1 MFHLEPTIVS
11 LKDVTFAYK
20 GSKRQALKGVS
31 LDVKEGECVAI
42 LGPTG
47 AGKSTL
53 ACVING
59 TVPRFIEGTLT
70 GDVVVDGQIPN
81 DVGTAQ
87 MASRVGL
94 VFGDPDTQLFGMT
107 VEEDVAFGPA
117 NLGFDYETIMERITR
132 AIEGMRLQGLEQRA
146 PHRLSGGQKQA
157 TAIAGVYAMLP
168 KIMVLD
174 EPTSMLDPEGK
185 ARVFSIIRDLNKS
198 LGMTIILI
206 EQEVDDI
213 LELADRVFVMKSG
226 EFVLGG
232 TPDEVFASVD
242 ELREVGIRVPNIVE
256 FGNLIGAD
264 KTPFSVEEA
273 VSVVKSGAWRKAADR
288 DASIEDRDGP
298 SLRGDPDAL
307 SGPMASSGR
316 DREASAGDESVQDK
330 APAVE
335 ATVPAVEAVD
345 LEFRYPMGV
354 KALDGAN
361 LTIYPGEFVAI
372 VGQNGAGKTTLTRH
386 FNGLLRPSAGDIRL
400 FGKSVLNEPT
410 ASLCATVGYVFQNPD
425 EQLFCDTVEDELR
438 FGPMNIGMDKD
449 RMEEAIRDILLDIGL
464 DKYRQVW
471 PRYLTKGERQRLALA
486 SVVAMEPE
494 ILIVDEPTTGLDWLE
509 SLQIL
514 DYLERLRRER
524 GKTILIITHDMNIV
538 SLYAKRVVVMTNGRV
553 VGEGTPREVFSQP
566 KLMEQAYLRRPAIA
580 DLSETLWGEVL
591 LTPHEAA
598 DRLKR
603 SSRTNREVAGK

>member
-1 MFHLEPTIVS
+1 MLQLAPTIVS

-20 GSKRQALKGVS
+20 GSKRQAIKGVS

-59 TVPRFIEGTLT
+59 TVPRFLEGELT
-70 GDVVVDGQIPN
+70 GEVVVDGQVPN
-81 DVGTAQ
+81 EVGTAQ
-87 MASRVGL
+87 MASKVGL

-117 NLGFDYETIMERITR
+117 NLGFDYDTIMGRVNR
-132 AIEGMRLQGLEQRA
+132 AIEDMRLKGLEQRA

-185 ARVFSIIRDLNKS
+185 ARVFSIVRYLNKS

-213 LELADRVFVMKSG
+213 LQLADRVYVMKSG
-226 EFVLGG
+226 KFVLGG
-232 TPDEVFASVD
+232 TPREVFGSVND
-242 ELREVGIRVPNIVE
+242 LKSAGVRVPHIVE
-256 FGNLIGAD
+256 FGDLIGSAEA
-264 KTPFSVEEA
+264 PFSVEEA
-273 VSVVKSGAWRKAADR
+273 ISVVERGAWQPAASVETGLAD
-288 DASIEDRDGP
+288 DQSI
-298 SLRGDPDAL
+298 
-307 SGPMASSGR
+307 SGSSGNKMQHGALTTSF
-316 DREASAGDESVQDK
+316 DGVS
-330 APAVE
+330 PAVE
-335 ATVPAVEAVD
+335 VID
-345 LEFRYPMGV
+345 LEFKYPMGA
-354 KALDGAN
+354 KALNGVN
-361 LTIYPGEFVAI
+361 LKVDSGEFVAI

-386 FNGLLRPSAGDIRL
+386 LNGLLRPSSGDIRL
-400 FGKSVLNEPT
+400 FGESILNEST
-410 ASLCATVGYVFQNPD
+410 TKLCPMVGYVFQNPD
-425 EQLFCDTVEDELR
+425 EQLFCTTVEDELR
-438 FGPMNIGMDKD
+438 FGPSNIGMDKD
-449 RMEEAIRDILLDIGL
+449 RMEQAVRDILLDIGL

-486 SVVAMEPE
+486 SVVAMEPR

-514 DYLERLRRER
+514 DYLEKLRKEK

-538 SLYAKRVVVMTNGRV
+538 SLYARRVVVMANGRV
-553 VGEGTPREVFSQP
+553 IGEGTPREIFSQP
-566 KLMEQAYLRRPAIA
+566 QLMEQAYLRRPAIA
-580 DLSETLWGEVL
+580 DLSDALWGEVC
-591 LTPHEAA
+591 LTPQEAA
-598 DRLKR
+598 YRLLE
-603 SSRTNREVAGK
+603 SSRTNAEVSQK

>member
-1 MFHLEPTIVS
+1 VFHLEPTIVS

-20 GSKRQALKGVS
+20 GSKRQALKGIS

-198 LGMTIILI
+198 LGMTVILI

-242 ELREVGIRVPNIVE
+242 VLKEVGIRVPSIVE
-256 FGNLIGAD
+256 FGNLIGAQ

-273 VSVVKSGAWRKAADR
+273 VLIAKDGAWKEAADR
-288 DASIEDRDGP
+288 DASPTVEVAAPGV
-298 SLRGDPDAL
+298 
-307 SGPMASSGR
+307 
-316 DREASAGDESVQDK
+316 EAT
-330 APAVE
+330 APAVEETAPAMEAAALAAE

-361 LTIYPGEFVAI
+361 LKVYPGEFVAI

-464 DKYRQVW
+464 DRYRQVW

-514 DYLERLRRER
+514 DYLERLRRDK

-538 SLYAKRVVVMTNGRV
+538 SLYAKRVVVMANGRV

-566 KLMEQAYLRRPAIA
+566 KLMEQAYLRRPQIA
-580 DLSETLWGEVL
+580 DLSDTLWGEVL

>member
-1 MFHLEPTIVS
+1 MFYLEPKIVS
-11 LKDVTFAYK
+11 LKDVTFSYK
-20 GSKRQALKGVS
+20 GSKRQALRGVS

-59 TVPRFIEGTLT
+59 TVPRFIEGKLT

-81 DVGTAQ
+81 NVGTAQ

-132 AIEGMRLQGLEQRA
+132 AIEDMRLQGLEQRA

-198 LGMTIILI
+198 FGMTIILI

-232 TPDEVFASVD
+232 TPEEVFAAVD
-242 ELREVGIRVPNIVE
+242 ELKEVGIRVPSIVE

-273 VSVVKSGAWRKAADR
+273 VSTVKSGAWNKAIVG
-288 DASIEDRDGP
+288 DAPIEDRAAPG
-298 SLRGDPDAL
+298 L
-307 SGPMASSGR
+307 SVGS
-316 DREASAGDESVQDK
+316 ESTQDT
-330 APAVE
+330 APIL
-335 ATVPAVEAVD
+335 EAVD
-345 LEFRYPMGV
+345 LEFRYPLGV
-354 KALDGAN
+354 KALDGAS
-361 LTIYPGEFVAI
+361 LEVYPGEFVAI

-400 FGKSVLNEPT
+400 FGKSVLDEPT

-449 RMEEAIRDILLDIGL
+449 RMEESVRDILLDIGL

-514 DYLERLRRER
+514 DYLERLRKEK

-538 SLYAKRVVVMTNGRV
+538 SLYAKRVVVMANGRV

-566 KLMEQAYLRRPAIA
+566 KLMELAYLRRPQIA
-580 DLSETLWGEVL
+580 DLSDTLWGEVL

-603 SSRTNREVAGK
+603 SSSTNREVAGK

>member
-1 MFHLEPTIVS
+1 MEPKIVS
-11 LKDVTFAYK
+11 LKDVTFSYK
-20 GSKRQALKGVS
+20 GSKRQALRGVS

-59 TVPRFIEGTLT
+59 TVPRFIEGKLT

-81 DVGTAQ
+81 NVGTAQ

-132 AIEGMRLQGLEQRA
+132 AIEDMRLQGLEQRA

-198 LGMTIILI
+198 FGMTIILI

-232 TPDEVFASVD
+232 TPEEVFAAVD
-242 ELREVGIRVPNIVE
+242 ELKEVGIRVPSIVE

-273 VSVVKSGAWRKAADR
+273 VSTVKSGAWNKAIVG
-288 DASIEDRDGP
+288 DAPIEDRAAPG
-298 SLRGDPDAL
+298 L
-307 SGPMASSGR
+307 SVGS
-316 DREASAGDESVQDK
+316 ESTQDT
-330 APAVE
+330 APIL
-335 ATVPAVEAVD
+335 EAVD
-345 LEFRYPMGV
+345 LEFRYPLGV
-354 KALDGAN
+354 KALDGAS
-361 LTIYPGEFVAI
+361 LEVYPGEFVAI

-449 RMEEAIRDILLDIGL
+449 RMEESVRDILLDIGL

-471 PRYLTKGERQRLALA
+471 PRYLTKGERQRHALA

-514 DYLERLRRER
+514 DYLERLRKEK

-538 SLYAKRVVVMTNGRV
+538 SLYAKRVVVMANGRV

-566 KLMEQAYLRRPAIA
+566 KLMELAYLRRPQIA
-580 DLSETLWGEVL
+580 DLSDTLWGEVL

-603 SSRTNREVAGK
+603 SSSTNREVAGK

>member
-1 MFHLEPTIVS
+1 LEPKIVS
-11 LKDVTFAYK
+11 LKDVTFSYK
-20 GSKRQALKGVS
+20 GSKRQALRGVS
-31 LDVKEGECVAI
+31 LDVKEGECIAI

-59 TVPRFIEGTLT
+59 TVPRFIEGKLT

-81 DVGTAQ
+81 NVGTAQ

-132 AIEGMRLQGLEQRA
+132 AIEDMRLQGLEQRA

-198 LGMTIILI
+198 FGMTIILI

-213 LELADRVFVMKSG
+213 LELADRVFIMKSG

-232 TPDEVFASVD
+232 TPEEVFAAVD
-242 ELREVGIRVPNIVE
+242 ELKEVGIRVPSIVE

-273 VSVVKSGAWRKAADR
+273 VSTVKSGAWNKAIVG
-288 DASIEDRDGP
+288 DAPIEDRAAPG
-298 SLRGDPDAL
+298 L
-307 SGPMASSGR
+307 SVGS
-316 DREASAGDESVQDK
+316 ESTQDT
-330 APAVE
+330 APIL
-335 ATVPAVEAVD
+335 EAVD
-345 LEFRYPMGV
+345 LEFRYPLGV
-354 KALDGAN
+354 KALDGAS
-361 LTIYPGEFVAI
+361 LEVYPGEFVAI

-400 FGKSVLNEPT
+400 FGKSVLDEPT

-449 RMEEAIRDILLDIGL
+449 RMEESVRDILLDIGL

-514 DYLERLRRER
+514 DYLERLRKEK

-538 SLYAKRVVVMTNGRV
+538 SLYAKRVVVMANGRV

-566 KLMEQAYLRRPAIA
+566 KLMELAYLRRPQIA
-580 DLSETLWGEVL
+580 DLSDTLWGEVL

-603 SSRTNREVAGK
+603 SSSTNREVAGK

>member
-20 GSKRQALKGVS
+20 GSKRQALKGIS

-198 LGMTIILI
+198 LGMTVILI

-242 ELREVGIRVPNIVE
+242 VLKEVGIRVPSIVE
-256 FGNLIGAD
+256 FGNLIGAQ

-273 VSVVKSGAWRKAADR
+273 VLIAKDGAWKEAADR
-288 DASIEDRDGP
+288 DASPTVEVAAPGV
-298 SLRGDPDAL
+298 
-307 SGPMASSGR
+307 
-316 DREASAGDESVQDK
+316 EAT
-330 APAVE
+330 APAVEETAPAMEAAALAAE

-361 LTIYPGEFVAI
+361 LKVYPGEFVAI

-464 DKYRQVW
+464 DRYRQVW

-514 DYLERLRRER
+514 DYLERLRREK

-538 SLYAKRVVVMTNGRV
+538 SLYAKRVVVMANGRV

-566 KLMEQAYLRRPAIA
+566 KLMEQAYLRRPQIA
-580 DLSETLWGEVL
+580 DLSDTLWGEVL

>member
-20 GSKRQALKGVS
+20 GSKRQALKGIS
-31 LDVKEGECVAI
+31 LDVREGECVAI

-198 LGMTIILI
+198 LGMTVILI

-232 TPDEVFASVD
+232 TPDEVFAAVD
-242 ELREVGIRVPNIVE
+242 VLKEVGIRVPSIVE
-256 FGNLIGAD
+256 FGNLIGAQ

-273 VSVVKSGAWRKAADR
+273 VSIAKDGAWKEAADR
-288 DASIEDRDGP
+288 DASPTVEVAAPGV
-298 SLRGDPDAL
+298 
-307 SGPMASSGR
+307 
-316 DREASAGDESVQDK
+316 EAT
-330 APAVE
+330 APAVEETAPAMEAAALAAE

-361 LTIYPGEFVAI
+361 LKVYPGEFVAI

-464 DKYRQVW
+464 DRYRQVW

-514 DYLERLRRER
+514 DYLERLRREK

-538 SLYAKRVVVMTNGRV
+538 SLYAKRVVVMANGRV

-566 KLMEQAYLRRPAIA
+566 KLMEQAYLRRPQIA
-580 DLSETLWGEVL
+580 DLSDTLWGEVL

>member
-11 LKDVTFAYK
+11 LKDVTFSYK
-20 GSKRQALKGVS
+20 GSKRQALRGVS

-59 TVPRFIEGTLT
+59 TVPLFIVGKLT

-81 DVGTAQ
+81 EVGTAQ
-87 MASRVGL
+87 LASRVGL

-198 LGMTIILI
+198 FGMTVIMI

-232 TPDEVFASVD
+232 TPEEVFAAVD
-242 ELREVGIRVPNIVE
+242 ELKEVGIRVPSIVE
-256 FGNLIGAD
+256 FGNLIGAE

-273 VSVVKSGAWRKAADR
+273 VSIVKGGAWKEASDR
-288 DASIEDRDGP
+288 DASVEDKAAP
-298 SLRGDPDAL
+298 SSSRHPDVMSRPTVR
-307 SGPMASSGR
+307 SGP
-316 DREASAGDESVQDK
+316 DQEADEKGQSTQDV

-335 ATVPAVEAVD
+335 AIE
-345 LEFRYPMGV
+345 LEFKYPMGV
-354 KALDGAN
+354 KALDGAS
-361 LTIYPGEFVAI
+361 LRVFPGEFVAL

-410 ASLCATVGYVFQNPD
+410 ASLCSTVGYVFQNPD

-449 RMEEAIRDILLDIGL
+449 RMEEAIRDILIDIGL

-514 DYLERLRRER
+514 DYLERLRTEK

-538 SLYAKRVVVMTNGRV
+538 SLYAERVVVMANGRV

-566 KLMEQAYLRRPAIA
+566 KLMEQAYLRRPQIA
-580 DLSETLWGEVL
+580 DLSDTLWGEVL
-591 LTPHEAA
+591 LTPHDAA
-598 DRLKR
+598 DRLRR
-603 SSRTNREVAGK
+603 SSRTNREVVGK

>member
-1 MFHLEPTIVS
+1 
-11 LKDVTFAYK
+11 
-20 GSKRQALKGVS
+20 
-31 LDVKEGECVAI
+31 
-42 LGPTG
+42 
-47 AGKSTL
+47 
-53 ACVING
+53 
-59 TVPRFIEGTLT
+59 
-70 GDVVVDGQIPN
+70 
-81 DVGTAQ
+81 
-87 MASRVGL
+87 
-94 VFGDPDTQLFGMT
+94 
-107 VEEDVAFGPA
+107 
-117 NLGFDYETIMERITR
+117 
-132 AIEGMRLQGLEQRA
+132 
-146 PHRLSGGQKQA
+146 
-157 TAIAGVYAMLP
+157 MLP

-198 LGMTIILI
+198 FGMTIILI

-213 LELADRVFVMKSG
+213 LELADRVFIMKSG

-232 TPDEVFASVD
+232 TPEEVFAAVD
-242 ELREVGIRVPNIVE
+242 ELKEVGIRVPSIVE

-273 VSVVKSGAWRKAADR
+273 VSTVKSGAWNKAIVG
-288 DASIEDRDGP
+288 DAPIEDRAAPG
-298 SLRGDPDAL
+298 L
-307 SGPMASSGR
+307 SVGS
-316 DREASAGDESVQDK
+316 ESTQDT
-330 APAVE
+330 APIL
-335 ATVPAVEAVD
+335 EAVD
-345 LEFRYPMGV
+345 LEFRYPLGV
-354 KALDGAN
+354 KALDGAS
-361 LTIYPGEFVAI
+361 LEVYPGEFVAI

-400 FGKSVLNEPT
+400 FGKSVLDEPT

-449 RMEEAIRDILLDIGL
+449 RMEESVRDILLDIGL

-514 DYLERLRRER
+514 DYLERLRKEK

-538 SLYAKRVVVMTNGRV
+538 SLYAKRVVVMANGRV

-566 KLMEQAYLRRPAIA
+566 KLMELAYLRRPQIA
-580 DLSETLWGEVL
+580 DLSDTLWGEVL

-603 SSRTNREVAGK
+603 SSSTNREVAGK

>member
-1 MFHLEPTIVS
+1 MFYLEPKIVS
-11 LKDVTFAYK
+11 LKDVTFSYK
-20 GSKRQALKGVS
+20 GSKRQALRGVS

-59 TVPRFIEGTLT
+59 TVPRFIEGKLT

-81 DVGTAQ
+81 NVGTAQ

-132 AIEGMRLQGLEQRA
+132 AIEDMRLQGLEQRA

-198 LGMTIILI
+198 FGMTIILI

-213 LELADRVFVMKSG
+213 LELADRVFIMKSG

-232 TPDEVFASVD
+232 TPEEVFAAVD
-242 ELREVGIRVPNIVE
+242 ELKEVGIRVPSIVE

-273 VSVVKSGAWRKAADR
+273 VSTVKSGAWNKAIVG
-288 DASIEDRDGP
+288 DAPIEDRAAPG
-298 SLRGDPDAL
+298 L
-307 SGPMASSGR
+307 SVGS
-316 DREASAGDESVQDK
+316 ESTQDT
-330 APAVE
+330 APIL
-335 ATVPAVEAVD
+335 EAVD
-345 LEFRYPMGV
+345 LEFRYPLGV
-354 KALDGAN
+354 KALDGAS
-361 LTIYPGEFVAI
+361 LEVYPGEFVAI

-449 RMEEAIRDILLDIGL
+449 RMEESVRDILLDIGL

-514 DYLERLRRER
+514 DYLERLRKEK

-538 SLYAKRVVVMTNGRV
+538 SLYAKRVVVMANGRV

-566 KLMEQAYLRRPAIA
+566 KLMELAYLRRPQIA
-580 DLSETLWGEVL
+580 DLSDTLWGEVL

-603 SSRTNREVAGK
+603 SSSTNREVAGK

>member
-1 MFHLEPTIVS
+1 VFHLEPTIVS

-20 GSKRQALKGVS
+20 GSKRQALKGIS

-198 LGMTIILI
+198 LGMTVILI

-242 ELREVGIRVPNIVE
+242 VLKEVGIRVPSIVE
-256 FGNLIGAD
+256 FGNLIGAQ

-273 VSVVKSGAWRKAADR
+273 VLIAKDGAWKEAADR
-288 DASIEDRDGP
+288 DASPTVEVAAPGV
-298 SLRGDPDAL
+298 
-307 SGPMASSGR
+307 
-316 DREASAGDESVQDK
+316 EAT
-330 APAVE
+330 APAVEETAPAMEAAALAAE

-361 LTIYPGEFVAI
+361 LKVYPGEFVAI

-400 FGKSVLNEPT
+400 LGKSVLNEPT
-410 ASLCATVGYVFQNPD
+410 ANLCATVGYVFQNPD

-464 DKYRQVW
+464 DRYRQVW

-514 DYLERLRRER
+514 DYLERLRRDK

-538 SLYAKRVVVMTNGRV
+538 SLYAKRVVVMANGRV

-566 KLMEQAYLRRPAIA
+566 KLMEQAYLRRPQIA
-580 DLSETLWGEVL
+580 DLSDTLWGEVL

>member
-1 MFHLEPTIVS
+1 MFELTPTIVS
-11 LKDVTFAYK
+11 LKDVTFAYQ
-20 GSKRQALKGVS
+20 GSKRQALRGVS

-59 TVPRFIEGTLT
+59 TVPRFIEGELT

-81 DVGTAQ
+81 EVGTAQ

-117 NLGFDYETIMERITR
+117 NLGFDYHTIMERINR
-132 AIEGMRLQGLEQRA
+132 AMEDMRLKGLEQRA

-174 EPTSMLDPEGK
+174 EPTSMLDPAGK

-198 LGMTIILI
+198 FGMTIILI

-213 LELADRVFVMKSG
+213 LQLADRVFIMQSG
-226 EFVLGG
+226 KFVLGG
-232 TPDEVFASVD
+232 TPREVFSKVD
-242 ELREVGIRVPNIVE
+242 ELKAVGIRVPNIVE

-264 KTPFSVEEA
+264 ETPFLVEEA
-273 VSVVKSGAWRKAADR
+273 VSVVKRGAWTTEKNAVAD
-288 DASIEDRDGP
+288 E
-298 SLRGDPDAL
+298 
-307 SGPMASSGR
+307 
-316 DREASAGDESVQDK
+316 EASALSQADQPVSNITHDK
-330 APAVE
+330 M
-335 ATVPAVEAVD
+335 TPAVEAVN

-354 KALDGAN
+354 KALDGVN
-361 LTIYPGEFVAI
+361 LKIYPGEFVAI

-386 FNGLLRPSAGDIRL
+386 FNGLLRSSAGDIHL

-410 ASLCATVGYVFQNPD
+410 ANLCSQVGYVFQNPD

-438 FGPMNIGMDKD
+438 FGPLNIGMDKD

-514 DYLERLRRER
+514 DYLERLRREKD
-524 GKTILIITHDMNIV
+524 KTILIITHDMNIV
-538 SLYAKRVVVMTNGRV
+538 SLYAKRVVVMANGQV

-566 KLMEQAYLRRPAIA
+566 KLMEQACLRRPAIA
-580 DLSETLWGEVL
+580 DLSDTLWGEVL

-598 DRLKR
+598 DRLLR
-603 SSRTNREVAGK
+603 LSRTNREVTGK

>member
-1 MFHLEPTIVS
+1 MEPKIVS
-11 LKDVTFAYK
+11 LKDVTFSYK
-20 GSKRQALKGVS
+20 GSKRQALRGVS

-59 TVPRFIEGTLT
+59 TVPRFIEGKLT

-81 DVGTAQ
+81 NVGTAQ

-132 AIEGMRLQGLEQRA
+132 AIEDMRLQGLEQRA

-198 LGMTIILI
+198 FGMTIILI

-232 TPDEVFASVD
+232 TPEEVFAAVD
-242 ELREVGIRVPNIVE
+242 ELKEVGIRVPSIVE

-273 VSVVKSGAWRKAADR
+273 VSTVKSGAWNKAIVG
-288 DASIEDRDGP
+288 DAPIEDRAAPG
-298 SLRGDPDAL
+298 L
-307 SGPMASSGR
+307 SVGS
-316 DREASAGDESVQDK
+316 ESTQDT
-330 APAVE
+330 APIL
-335 ATVPAVEAVD
+335 EAVD
-345 LEFRYPMGV
+345 LEFRYPLGV
-354 KALDGAN
+354 KALDGAS
-361 LTIYPGEFVAI
+361 LEVYPGEFVAI

-449 RMEEAIRDILLDIGL
+449 RMEESVRDILLDIGL

-514 DYLERLRRER
+514 DYLERLRKEK

-538 SLYAKRVVVMTNGRV
+538 SLYAKRVVVMANGRV

-566 KLMEQAYLRRPAIA
+566 KLMELAYLRRPQIA
-580 DLSETLWGEVL
+580 DLSDTLWGEVL

-603 SSRTNREVAGK
+603 SSSTNREVAGK